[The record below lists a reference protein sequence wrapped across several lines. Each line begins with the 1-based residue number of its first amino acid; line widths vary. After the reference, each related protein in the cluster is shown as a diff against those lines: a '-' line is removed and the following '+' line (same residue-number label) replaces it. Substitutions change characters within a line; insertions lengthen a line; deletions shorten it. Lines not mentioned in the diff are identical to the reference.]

1 MKWLKTLG
9 AILAAILLVLAGAK
23 VGRHKRRALRAE
35 AQAENLLIDRTKVNL
50 EKAAKLQKKV
60 VVEKRKAAE
69 AKVAAIAQLEKISEQ
84 DETLEDIAD
93 RFNSRR
99 KRKRLRDAS
108 NGSP

>member
-1 MKWLKTLG
+1 MKWWKTLG
-9 AILAAILLVLAGAK
+9 TILAAILLVLAGAK

-35 AQAENLLIDRTKVNL
+35 AQAENLLIDRTRVNF

-69 AKVAAIAQLEKISEQ
+69 AKMVAIAQLEKMGDEN
-84 DETLEDIAD
+84 ETLEDIAD

-99 KRKRLRDAS
+99 KRLHFPA